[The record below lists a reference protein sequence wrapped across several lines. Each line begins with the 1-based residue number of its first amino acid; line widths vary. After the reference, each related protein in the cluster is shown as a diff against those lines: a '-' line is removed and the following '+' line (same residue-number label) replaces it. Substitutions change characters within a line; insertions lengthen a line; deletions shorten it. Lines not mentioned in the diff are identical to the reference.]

1 MVRVLSVRMRHP
13 TPLKRAI
20 FESGRVQREI
30 ASELGMDP
38 ARLSRIVN
46 GLHCDDGTREK
57 IAAALE
63 RNVSELWPGEQA
75 IAS

>member
-1 MVRVLSVRMRHP
+1 MVRVLSVRMRQP

-30 ASELGMDP
+30 ARDLDMDP

-57 IAAALE
+57 IAGALG
-63 RNVSELWPGEQA
+63 RNVSDLWPDERA
-75 IAS
+75 LAS